1 QGQQGQGVAGNA
13 GFDAAAQA
21 QANQAQR
28 QALEQALAAG
38 QPAPDGQAGVGVAAG
53 QADATQEQ
61 EQAQQFWL
69 RRVPDEPGAL
79 LRRKLLLEKE
89 RRQWQR

>member
-1 QGQQGQGVAGNA
+1 QGQQV
-13 GFDAAAQA
+13 DAAAQA

-28 QALEQALAAG
+28 EALERALA
-38 QPAPDGQAGVGVAAG
+38 VR
-53 QADATQEQ
+53 QADAGTATNPDGDAVGLVQGQAAEQ
-61 EQAQQFWL
+61 EQAQQLWL

-79 LRRKLLLEKE
+79 LRRRLQLEQE